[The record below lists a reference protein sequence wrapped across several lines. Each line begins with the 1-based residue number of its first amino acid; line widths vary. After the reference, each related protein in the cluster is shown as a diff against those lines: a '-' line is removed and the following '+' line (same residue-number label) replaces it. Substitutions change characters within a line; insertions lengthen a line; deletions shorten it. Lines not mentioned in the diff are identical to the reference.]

1 MLSVELLRRQPD
13 LVRRA
18 LVRRGEDDVV
28 DDLLTVDGQWRDL
41 VAQVDRLNA
50 ERNAAS
56 KAIGDLLTH
65 GDTGPMDEQR
75 EKVRQMG
82 NDLKHLEREQREVDL
97 RRHTLLLALP
107 NLPLDDVPDGLDET
121 HNVVVRQ
128 EGTLLTCDF
137 PLKPHWE
144 LSEQLDITD
153 MERGAKLSGSR
164 FYVLQQT
171 GARLQ
176 RALVSWML
184 DLHRNEHGYREVGL
198 PILVREEMME
208 GSGNLPKFG
217 DALYHDVEDD
227 LWLIPTAE
235 VPLTNL
241 HRDEIL
247 SPGSLPI
254 KYVAHTPCFRRER
267 TAAGRDVRGI
277 KRVHQFDKVELYQLV
292 EPERSDAA
300 LQELMGHA
308 EEVCR
313 SLEMPYRV
321 LQLCA
326 GDLAFQ
332 SSKSYDIEL
341 WSPASEEWLEVSTCS
356 SCSDFQGR
364 RANIRFRREP
374 TSRPEFVHTLN
385 GSGLAI
391 PRVIIA
397 ILETYQR
404 ADGTVEV
411 PQVLRPYLGQDLL
424 EPVG

>member
-1 MLSVELLRRQPD
+1 MLSIELFRRQPD

-41 VAQVDRLNA
+41 VAKVDRLNA

-56 KAIGDLLTH
+56 KAIGDLMKR
-65 GDTGPMDEQR
+65 GDAGPADEQR
-75 EKVRQMG
+75 EKVRRMG
-82 NDLKHLEREQREVDL
+82 DDLKRLEEEQRAVDL
-97 RRHTLLLALP
+97 RRQTLLLALP
-107 NLPLDDVPDGLDET
+107 NLPLEDVPDGLDET

-128 EGTLLTCDF
+128 EGTFRTYDF

-176 RALVSWML
+176 RALVNWML
-184 DLHRNEHGYREVGL
+184 ELHRNEHGYREVGL
-198 PILVREEMME
+198 PILVREEVME

-277 KRVHQFDKVELYQLV
+277 KRVHQFDKVELYQLA

-308 EEVCR
+308 EEVCH
-313 SLEMPYRV
+313 SLEIPYRV

-332 SSKSYDIEL
+332 SAKSYDIEL
-341 WSPASEEWLEVSTCS
+341 WSPASEEWLEVSSCS
-356 SCSDFQGR
+356 SCTDFQAR

-374 TSRPEFVHTLN
+374 TGRPEFVHTLN

-411 PQVLRPYLGQDLL
+411 PQVLRPYLDQELL